1 MSIDF
6 LVDFCLNMWYNVG
19 YKAYRNGRR
28 LILPL
33 EMGVFV
39 MMEWNDFF
47 QFIIATSSVLN
58 LVVSVIALIVA
69 YKNNK
74 KK

>member
-1 MSIDF
+1 
-6 LVDFCLNMWYNVG
+6 MWYNVE

-33 EMGVFV
+33 EMGVLA
-39 MMEWNDFF
+39 MTLMEFCSLVS
-47 QFIIATSSVLN
+47 AVASVLS
-58 LVVSVIALIVA
+58 LVMDF
-69 YKNNK
+69 YYNHK